1 MREVELKA
9 VVDNLAERRKLI
21 EKAGALLSFECKMS
35 DRRYDL
41 ATRQLSAR
49 DEVLRVRRYQ
59 SRGQTKTFLDWKG
72 PTELR
77 DVYKVREEVTTPV
90 EDFDSLEEILLRLG
104 FELIWEIDRDI
115 AQYQLGGATVRFEM
129 YARMDV
135 LVEVEGEPE
144 AIENAIDVLGL
155 PRGTFT
161 SWRLAEFVA
170 QFEHRTGV
178 RAAISDHEFVGDYR
192 FRDALGT
199 GQGFRIAN

>member
-1 MREVELKA
+1 MREVELKS
-9 VVDNLAERRKLI
+9 VVDDLAERRRLI
-21 EKAGALLSFECKMS
+21 EKAGASLSFEGKMS
-35 DRRYDL
+35 DRRYDF

-49 DEVLRVRRYQ
+49 DEVLRIRRYQ
-59 SRGQTKTFLDWKG
+59 GRGSTKTFLDWKG

-77 DVYKVREEVTTPV
+77 DVYKIREEVTTPV
-90 EDFDSLEEILLRLG
+90 EDFDSLEEILSRLG

-115 AQYQLGGATVRFEM
+115 AQYQLGGATVRFET
-129 YARMDV
+129 YPRMDV

-144 AIENAIDVLGL
+144 AIENAIDALGL

-178 RAAISDHEFVGDYR
+178 RAAISERELKDDYK
-192 FRDALGT
+192 FREALGT
-199 GQGFRIAN
+199 